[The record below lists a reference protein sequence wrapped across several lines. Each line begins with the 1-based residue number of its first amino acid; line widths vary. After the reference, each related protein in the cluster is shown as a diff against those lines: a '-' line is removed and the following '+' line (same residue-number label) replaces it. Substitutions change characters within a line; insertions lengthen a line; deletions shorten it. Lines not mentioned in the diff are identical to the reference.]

1 MQAANNRVIT
11 GRSLDRVI
19 NFSDAVVAVAITV
32 LVLPIVSLNGPT
44 QGQSMLDVLRENSG
58 QIIAFIVTFFMLFIF
73 WQGHH
78 RVFENFISINNA
90 IMWLNAA
97 WLATVAFLPWP
108 SKLIDVGTD
117 GAGAGWLY
125 CLTLFL
131 NALLLHFIYQS
142 GRRHPDFLVSPEL
155 WASWLSISFVF
166 AVAFAL
172 LFVASLI
179 WPGTAL
185 WLLFL
190 LFPLR
195 FIVQQKGQLP
205 SGFSH

>member
-1 MQAANNRVIT
+1 MQSAASRIIS

-32 LVLPIVSLNGPT
+32 LVLPIVAIDGPT
-44 QGQSMLDVLRENSG
+44 AGHSMIDVLQDNAG
-58 QIIAFIVTFFMLFIF
+58 QILAFLVTFFMLFVF

-78 RVFENFISINNA
+78 RVFENFTSINNT

-108 SKLIDVGTD
+108 SKLIDMGSD
-117 GAGAGWLY
+117 SIGAGWLY

-131 NALLLHFIYQS
+131 NAIFLHLIYQV
-142 GRRHPDFLVSPEL
+142 GRKNQSLLVNPGL
-155 WASWLSISFVF
+155 WPSWVSISFVF
-166 AVAFAL
+166 AIAFAL
-172 LFVASLI
+172 TFIACLVF
-179 WPGTAL
+179 PGIAL
-185 WLLFL
+185 WFLFL

-195 FIVQQKGQLP
+195 FFIQQNGKLP
-205 SGFSH
+205 KLHKT

>member
-1 MQAANNRVIT
+1 MQSAASRIIS

-32 LVLPIVSLNGPT
+32 LVLPIVAIDGPT
-44 QGQSMLDVLRENSG
+44 AGHSMIDVLQDNAG
-58 QIIAFIVTFFMLFIF
+58 QILAFLVTFFMLFVF

-78 RVFENFISINNA
+78 RVFENFTSINNT

-108 SKLIDVGTD
+108 SKLIDMGSD
-117 GAGAGWLY
+117 SIGAGWLY

-131 NALLLHFIYQS
+131 NAMFLHLIYQV
-142 GRRHPDFLVSPEL
+142 GRKNQSLLVNPGL
-155 WASWLSISFVF
+155 WPSWVSISFVF
-166 AVAFAL
+166 AIAFAL
-172 LFVASLI
+172 TFIACLVFPCI
-179 WPGTAL
+179 AL
-185 WLLFL
+185 WFLFF

-195 FIVQQKGQLP
+195 FFIQQNGKLP
-205 SGFSH
+205 KFHKT

>member
-1 MQAANNRVIT
+1 MQSAASRIIS

-32 LVLPIVSLNGPT
+32 LVLPIVAIDGPT
-44 QGQSMLDVLRENSG
+44 AGHSMIDVLQDNAG
-58 QIIAFIVTFFMLFIF
+58 QILAFLVTFFMLFVF

-78 RVFENFISINNA
+78 RVFENFTSINNT

-108 SKLIDVGTD
+108 SKLIDMGSD
-117 GAGAGWLY
+117 SIGAGWLY

-131 NALLLHFIYQS
+131 NAIFLHLIYQV
-142 GRRHPDFLVSPEL
+142 GRKNQSLLVNPGL
-155 WASWLSISFVF
+155 WPSWVSISFVF
-166 AVAFAL
+166 AIAFAL
-172 LFVASLI
+172 TFIACLVF
-179 WPGTAL
+179 PGIAL
-185 WLLFL
+185 WFLFL

-195 FIVQQKGQLP
+195 FFIQQNGKLP
-205 SGFSH
+205 KFHKT

>member
-1 MQAANNRVIT
+1 MQAANNRIIT

-32 LVLPIVSLNGPT
+32 LVLPVVAIDGPS
-44 QGQSMLDVLRENSG
+44 QNQSMLDVIQANSG
-58 QIIAFIVTFFMLFIF
+58 QLTAFVVTFFMLFIF

-78 RVFENFISINNA
+78 RVFENFSAINNS
-90 IMWLNAA
+90 IMWLNAG

-108 SKLIDVGTD
+108 SKLIDMGNNSAD
-117 GAGAGWLY
+117 ASWLY
-125 CLTLFL
+125 CLTLCV
-131 NALLLHFIYQS
+131 NALLLHFIYQV
-142 GRRHPDFLVSPEL
+142 GRRHPEFLVDPKL
-155 WASWLSISFVF
+155 WSFWLSISFVF
-166 AVAFAL
+166 AVAFAV

-195 FIVQQKGQLP
+195 FIVQQKGIRTKP
-205 SGFSH
+205 SRS

>member
-32 LVLPIVSLNGPT
+32 LVLPIVSLDGPSQNQT
-44 QGQSMLDVLRENSG
+44 MVDVLRENSG
-58 QIIAFIVTFFMLFIF
+58 QIIAFIVTFFMLFVF

-78 RVFENFISINNA
+78 RVFENFGSINNS

-117 GAGAGWLY
+117 SAGADWLY

-131 NALLLHFIYQS
+131 NALLLHCIYQA
-142 GRRHPDFLVSPEL
+142 GRRHPDYLVSPEL
-155 WASWLSISFVF
+155 WSSWLSISFVF
-166 AVAFAL
+166 AVAFAM

-185 WLLFL
+185 WFLFL

-195 FIVQQKGQLP
+195 FFVQQKGKLP
-205 SGFSH
+205 TRASR